1 MAKRFRK
8 IELFHVL
15 RELNEKADRAANKF
29 IAAGCYELNVNSEV
43 SMEIPP

>member
-15 RELNEKADRAANKF
+15 RDLNEKADSAANKF
-29 IAAGCYELNVNSEV
+29 IVVGCYEINVNSMV